1 MRILYLSQYFP
12 PEIGAT
18 QTRAYE
24 MAQGLV
30 RAGHQVTMIT
40 EVPNHPEG
48 IIRPEYRGRLYVRED
63 LDGIDLRRVWVST
76 SPNKNF
82 RTRMAFYLSFMLN
95 AALVGLFLAR
105 ERYDVIYTTSP
116 PLFVGGAALAIS
128 YLRRIPLVFEVRDL
142 WPESAVL
149 LGELNNKLAARLSTW
164 LETLCYRRA
173 RYIVTVVKSIK
184 NRLIER
190 GYPESKICL
199 IPNGA
204 NIELYRPAPINQ
216 ALRQEL
222 GIGPDQFVVI
232 YTGLHGLMHGLDT
245 AVETAHLLR
254 DQADSL
260 LFIFVGDGVRKA
272 AMQARVHELGLKNVR
287 FFPLQ
292 PEKKLPEF
300 ITMANAGLSLGRK
313 NPLSRG
319 ALPVKMFTYMACA
332 RPVLLAYEGEAAE
345 LVNEAQA
352 GVVVEPENPEALAS
366 AIRQLRRDPEMCQQL
381 GQNGQKIVIA
391 HYSRQALA
399 QKLVHLLESLLRKT
413 ED

>member
-24 MAQGLV
+24 MAQGLI

-48 IIRPEYRGRLYVRED
+48 IIRPEYRGRLYVREE
-63 LDGIDLRRVWVST
+63 LDGIDVRRVWVSA

-95 AALVGLFLAR
+95 AALAGLGLAR
-105 ERYDVIYTTSP
+105 GRYDVIYTTSP
-116 PLFVGGAALAIS
+116 PLFVGGAALTIS

-149 LGELNNKLAARLSTW
+149 LGELNNQLAARLSTW
-164 LETLCYRRA
+164 LETMCYRRA
-173 RYIVTVVKSIK
+173 RQIVTVVKSIK

-190 GYPESKICL
+190 GYPETQICL
-199 IPNGA
+199 IRNGA
-204 NIELYRPAPINQ
+204 NIELYQPAPINQ
-216 ALRQEL
+216 TLRREL
-222 GIGPDQFVVI
+222 DIGPDQFVLI

-245 AVETAHLLR
+245 AVEAAHLLR
-254 DQADSL
+254 DQADDL

-272 AMQARVHELGLKNVR
+272 ALQARVQELALKNVR
-287 FFPLQ
+287 FYPLQ
-292 PEKKLPEF
+292 PEKKLPGF

-332 RPVLLAYEGEAAE
+332 RPVLLAYQGEAAE

-352 GVVVEPENPEALAS
+352 GIVVEPENPEALAG
-366 AIRQLRRDPEMCQQL
+366 AIIQLKNDPDTCRQLGSNGRRAVVE
-381 GQNGQKIVIA
+381 K
-391 HYSRQALA
+391 YSRQAQA
-399 QKLVHLLESLLRKT
+399 QQLVQLLERIVDRPKT
-413 ED
+413 

>member
-12 PEIGAT
+12 PEVGAT

-24 MAQGLV
+24 MAQGLI

-48 IIRPEYRGRLYVRED
+48 IIRPDYRGRFYVRES
-63 LDGIDLRRVWVST
+63 LDGIDVRRVWVST
-76 SPNKNF
+76 SPHKNF
-82 RTRMAFYLSFMLN
+82 RTRLAFYLSFMLN
-95 AALVGLFLAR
+95 AVLVGFFLAR
-105 ERYDVIYTTSP
+105 GRYDVIYTTSP

-149 LGELNNKLAARLSTW
+149 LGELNNKLAIRLSTW
-164 LETLCYRRA
+164 LETRCYRRA
-173 RYIVTVVKSIK
+173 RHIVTVVKSIR

-190 GYPESKICL
+190 GYPESKIRL

-204 NIELYRPAPINQ
+204 NVELYRPAPINQ

-222 GIGPDQFVVI
+222 DIGPDQFLLI

-245 AVETAHLLR
+245 AVEAAHILS
-254 DQADSL
+254 DQDDSV
-260 LFIFVGDGVRKA
+260 LFIFVGDGVRKP

-292 PEKKLPEF
+292 PEKKLPGF

-332 RPVLLAYEGEAAE
+332 RPVLLTYEGEAAN
-345 LVNEAQA
+345 LLQAAQA
-352 GVVVEPENPEALAS
+352 GLVIEPENPEALAE
-366 AIRQLRRDPEMCQQL
+366 AVLQLKNDPAGCQQMGL
-381 GQNGQKIVIA
+381 NGRQAVVEK
-391 HYSRQALA
+391 YSRQGQARQLL
-399 QKLVHLLESLLRKT
+399 QLLEQVIQT
-413 ED
+413 

>member
-12 PEIGAT
+12 PEVGAT

-24 MAQGLV
+24 MAQGLI
-30 RAGHQVTMIT
+30 RAGHEVTMIT

-48 IIRPEYRGRLYVRED
+48 IIRPEYRSKLYVRED
-63 LDGIDLRRVWVST
+63 LDDIDVRRVWVST

-82 RTRMAFYLSFMLN
+82 RTRLAFYLSFMFN
-95 AALVGLFLAR
+95 AALVGLCLAR
-105 ERYDVIYTTSP
+105 GRYDVIYTTSP

-149 LGELNNKLAARLSTW
+149 LEELNNKLAVRLSTW
-164 LETLCYRRA
+164 LEMWCYRRA
-173 RYIVTVVKSIK
+173 RHIVTVVKSIK

-190 GYPESKICL
+190 GYAESKICL

-204 NIELYRPAPINQ
+204 NIELYRPTPINQ

-222 GIGPDQFVVI
+222 GIGPDQFVLI

-245 AVETAHLLR
+245 AVEAAHLLR
-254 DQADSL
+254 DQADGL
-260 LFIFVGDGVRKA
+260 FFIFVGDGVRKP
-272 AMQARVHELGLKNVR
+272 AMQARVHELGLQNVR

-292 PEKKLPEF
+292 PEKELPGF
-300 ITMANAGLSLGRK
+300 ITMADVGLSLGRK

-345 LVNEAQA
+345 LINEAQA
-352 GVVVEPENPEALAS
+352 GIVVEPENPEALAS
-366 AIRQLRRDPEMCQQL
+366 AIMQLKRDQALCQQL
-381 GQNGQKIVIA
+381 GSNGRQVVVEK
-391 HYSRQALA
+391 YSRQA
-399 QKLVHLLESLLRKT
+399 QSQQLVQLLERIVDGPKA
-413 ED
+413 